1 MHYDH
6 NHKPALAALLRSGS
20 AFSFAGLH
28 RPPVPSQDSAM
39 PRLIAKTVIRPQLSA
54 VCQSPVISWLQAGG
68 SGSSKLH
75 IVYRGKLSGPDLR
88 LHYGCDGWQ
97 GSAREVKL
105 VLVEPGLTVAE
116 PPDLDGHLSLECAVT
131 DGQQWDNNSGADYR
145 LWIGLDPLDS
155 HLHVNGRGSGAL
167 GLASLQMALA
177 SAGISGGIVSWVD
190 NAALDRI
197 DWATAGLFP
206 LVWVRPN
213 DTPPAEVR
221 ARLAAGSVG
230 LKLHPMV
237 DDYRADDDALDPYI
251 EIAAKAGCPVACHSA
266 PGNADPDHIRCLAE
280 RFPTVPFILYHTY
293 LGPSEGRWRA
303 ARHLREQSN
312 LYLETSWCR
321 WRTVLRLIEQVGPD
335 RVLFGSDAPV
345 DGPRHY
351 CHQPPNVEGQETY
364 NEGLISLIRA
374 LGPESA
380 QQVMGDN
387 ARRLFRLNGNSHRY

>member
-1 MHYDH
+1 
-6 NHKPALAALLRSGS
+6 
-20 AFSFAGLH
+20 
-28 RPPVPSQDSAM
+28 M
-39 PRLIAKTVIRPQLSA
+39 PRLIAKTVIRLQLSA
-54 VCQSPVISWLQAGG
+54 FCQSPVISWLQARG
-68 SGSSKLH
+68 SGSSKLQ

-88 LHYGCDGWQ
+88 LHYGFDGWQ
-97 GSAREVKL
+97 GPTREVKL
-105 VLVEPGLTVAE
+105 ELVEPGLAVAE

-155 HLHVNGRGSGAL
+155 HLHVSGRGSGAL
-167 GLASLQMALA
+167 GLASLQTALA

-206 LVWVRPN
+206 LVWVRPG

-237 DDYRADDDALDPYI
+237 DGYRADDDALDPYI
-251 EIAAKAGCPVACHSA
+251 ELAAKVGCPVACHSA
-266 PGNADPDHIRCLAE
+266 PGNADPDHIRRLAE

-303 ARHLREQSN
+303 ARHVREQSN

-321 WRTVLRLIEQVGPD
+321 WRTVLRLVEEVGPD

-374 LGPESA
+374 LGPEA
-380 QQVMGDN
+380 ARQVMGDN
-387 ARRLFRLNGNSHRY
+387 ARHLFRLNGNSHSS